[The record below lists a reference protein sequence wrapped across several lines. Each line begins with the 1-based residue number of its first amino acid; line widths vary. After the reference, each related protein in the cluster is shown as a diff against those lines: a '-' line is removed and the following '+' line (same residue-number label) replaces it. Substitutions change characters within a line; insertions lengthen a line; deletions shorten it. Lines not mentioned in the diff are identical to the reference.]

1 MFILI
6 VITSLAIVHIFSHD
20 CFFYG
25 YIDDDWKSI
34 TTYFALNDFMLSLT
48 TFSAHNTSLRNDEP
62 FWCPLI
68 RKGESE
74 VHIHSLPLTNSY
86 PYNAL
91 SYQAIIFTTHLS
103 FRQID
108 TLFEVIC
115 FVTIRLR
122 QIETLIQVIC
132 FVTIRL
138 RQIET
143 LIQVIRFV
151 TIRLR

>member
-1 MFILI
+1 MLTFKMILCSIFSTELSIAIFALKCFMLSFRSTSICGRRSDFLFYSLTTFLALSAYSVNDLVFNMFILI

-68 RKGESE
+68 RKRGK
-74 VHIHSLPLTNSY
+74 
-86 PYNAL
+86 
-91 SYQAIIFTTHLS
+91 
-103 FRQID
+103 
-108 TLFEVIC
+108 
-115 FVTIRLR
+115 
-122 QIETLIQVIC
+122 
-132 FVTIRL
+132 
-138 RQIET
+138 
-143 LIQVIRFV
+143 
-151 TIRLR
+151 